1 MRDGAQITRPAP
13 WHRRLRPASYFTRRR
28 RRLGPTAAGRSSRG
42 SREGLRPTPGRRRP
56 PPPQLIARLTSQTVS
71 VTDAISP
78 AVPRLPSHVSLS
90 PSLWVPGAHRHLSNT
105 DANDSFN
112 TRETCRLPD
121 PRHRKQFRPASAP
134 IWQPHDPLQFRPDVS
149 LLPSTIS
156 HSIFFVC
163 NPLVT

>member
-1 MRDGAQITRPAP
+1 MASSAAPGVVFYSAAAAVRSDGGGSVEPRVP
-13 WHRRLRPASYFTRRR
+13 
-28 RRLGPTAAGRSSRG
+28 RG
-42 SREGLRPTPGRRRP
+42 SPTDSRP

-156 HSIFFVC
+156 HSIF
-163 NPLVT
+163 LYTIH